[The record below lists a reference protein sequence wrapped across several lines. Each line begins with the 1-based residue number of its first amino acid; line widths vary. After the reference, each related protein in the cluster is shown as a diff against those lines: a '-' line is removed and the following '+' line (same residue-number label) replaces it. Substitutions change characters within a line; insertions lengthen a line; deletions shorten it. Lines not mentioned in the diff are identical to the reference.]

1 MMTQILPLLGAL
13 RRISQSLDTHSK
25 FLEQSAGLTL
35 PQALVLAALRS
46 DDAPL
51 SAGRLAERVSLTQGT
66 VTAILDRLETKQLV
80 SRVRAA
86 DDKRR
91 VLVALTERGR
101 AVIAKAPPLVHA
113 GFVRSFERISE
124 AERDTLLAAVEKV
137 AALMRAVDA
146 SNPLTGPAQ
155 PQLPDP
161 AQSMETQ

>member
-101 AVIAKAPPLVHA
+101 AAIAKTPPLVHV
-113 GFVRSFERISE
+113 GFMRSFERISE

-137 AALMRAVDA
+137 AALMRAVDGPE
-146 SNPLTGPAQ
+146 PLTGPAQ